1 MRPIW
6 SGAISFGLVTIP
18 IKVVPATESHDISF
32 RQIHTADGGRIR
44 YRKVC
49 ELDGQQLRQDEIVR
63 GYETATGTLIPVT
76 DEDLDNLPLPTAKAI
91 EIVSF
96 VPAASIDPIQIGASY
111 YLAATETVAA
121 KPYELLRQ
129 ALERSS
135 RVAVAKFAMRDRE
148 RLGLLRVKDDVI
160 MLHALRWPDE
170 IRSASQVPVPGWPLP
185 RRRWTRLSGSPKP
198 FPAATSGSCAMSTGT
213 RSKVIAAKAAGTRPA
228 PVAEAAAPASAE
240 VVDLMAM
247 LEKSVQD
254 AQATRSEPATVH
266 PTPAAKKSAGKKKS
280 TGAAASKKTTAKGKP
295 RRSATPHARQHRN
308 RRLRPRSAGG
318 HEQPAAWPEPVTP
331 PGQPHRPPCL
341 CIPAGRC
348 PSGRMRTSADLSRMR
363 LGFHR
368 LGRS

>member
-6 SGAISFGLVTIP
+6 SGAITFGLVTIM

-49 ELDGQQLRQDEIVR
+49 ELDGQVLRQDEIAR
-63 GYETATGTLIPVT
+63 GWETATGTLIPVT

-91 EIVSF
+91 DIVGF

-135 RVAVAKFAMRDRE
+135 KVGVAKFAMRDRE

-170 IRSASQVPVPGWPLP
+170 IRSTDQVPVPDVAV
-185 RRRWTRLSGSPKP
+185 TDEEIDAAVRL
-198 FPAATSGSCAMSTGT
+198 AETLTGGDIGEL
-213 RSKVIAAKAAGTRPA
+213 RDEYRDALEEVIAAKAAGTSLA
-228 PVAEAAAPASAE
+228 PPAEALPASAE

-247 LEKSVQD
+247 LERSVQD
-254 AQATRSEPATVH
+254 AKATRSGEPATVH
-266 PTPAAKKSAGKKKS
+266 PMPAEKNKVA
-280 TGAAASKKTTAKGKP
+280 KKTTAAKKPTAKTATAPRGP
-295 RRSATPHARQHRN
+295 RRSA
-308 RRLRPRSAGG
+308 
-318 HEQPAAWPEPVTP
+318 
-331 PGQPHRPPCL
+331 
-341 CIPAGRC
+341 
-348 PSGRMRTSADLSRMR
+348 
-363 LGFHR
+363 
-368 LGRS
+368 

>member
-6 SGAISFGLVTIP
+6 SGAISFGLVTIM

-49 ELDGQQLRQDEIVR
+49 ELDGQVLAQEEIAR

-76 DEDLDNLPLPTAKAI
+76 DADLDNLPLPTAKAI

-111 YLAATETVAA
+111 YLAVTETVAA

-170 IRSASQVPVPGWPLP
+170 IRSAAQVPVPDVAV
-185 RRRWTRLSGSPKP
+185 TDEEIDAAFRL
-198 FPAATSGSCAMSTGT
+198 AETLTGGDIGEL
-213 RSKVIAAKAAGTRPA
+213 RDDYRDALEEVIAAKAAGTRSAPA
-228 PVAEAAAPASAE
+228 KEAPAASAE

-247 LEKSVQD
+247 LEQSVQD
-254 AQATRSEPATVH
+254 AKATRGEPATVH
-266 PTPAAKKSAGKKKS
+266 ELPGKKKTAAKKTSGAAPAAKK
-280 TGAAASKKTTAKGKP
+280 AAAKKAPAKGRP
-295 RRSATPHARQHRN
+295 RRSA
-308 RRLRPRSAGG
+308 
-318 HEQPAAWPEPVTP
+318 
-331 PGQPHRPPCL
+331 
-341 CIPAGRC
+341 
-348 PSGRMRTSADLSRMR
+348 
-363 LGFHR
+363 
-368 LGRS
+368 

>member
-1 MRPIW
+1 MRPVW

-18 IKVVPATESHDISF
+18 IKMVPATESHDISF

-49 ELDGQQLRQDEIVR
+49 ELDGQVLRQDEIVR

-135 RVAVAKFAMRDRE
+135 KVAVAKFAMRDRE
-148 RLGLLRVKDDVI
+148 RLGLLRVKGDVI

-170 IRSASQVPVPGWPLP
+170 IRSTDQVPAPEVAV
-185 RRRWTRLSGSPKP
+185 TDEEVDAAVRL
-198 FPAATSGSCAMSTGT
+198 AETLTGDVGEL
-213 RSKVIAAKAAGTRPA
+213 RDEYRDALEEVIAAKAAGTRPA
-228 PVAEAAAPASAE
+228 PVGEAPPPASAE

-254 AQATRSEPATVH
+254 AKATRGEPATVH
-266 PTPAAKKSAGKKKS
+266 PMPANKKASAKKVA
-280 TGAAASKKTTAKGKP
+280 KKTTAKSKP
-295 RRSATPHARQHRN
+295 
-308 RRLRPRSAGG
+308 PRTA
-318 HEQPAAWPEPVTP
+318 
-331 PGQPHRPPCL
+331 
-341 CIPAGRC
+341 
-348 PSGRMRTSADLSRMR
+348 
-363 LGFHR
+363 
-368 LGRS
+368 

>member
-1 MRPIW
+1 MEVRVRPIW

-32 RQIHTADGGRIR
+32 RQIHTTDGGRVR

-63 GYETATGTLIPVT
+63 GYETATGTLIPVS

-111 YLAATETVAA
+111 YLAATEKVAA

-135 RVAVAKFAMRDRE
+135 KVAVAKFAMRDRE

-160 MLHALRWPDE
+160 VLHALRWPDE
-170 IRSASQVPVPGWPLP
+170 IRSSAQIVVPDV
-185 RRRWTRLSGSPKP
+185 TVTDDEVDAAVRLAETLTGIDIGELRDEYRDAVEEVL
-198 FPAATSGSCAMSTGT
+198 AAKTSTG
-213 RSKVIAAKAAGTRPA
+213 AMPA
-228 PVAEAAAPASAE
+228 PMEEAPSASAE

-254 AQATRSEPATVH
+254 AKATRSEPATVH
-266 PTPAAKKSAGKKKS
+266 PLPSKKKTAAKKTDSP
-280 TGAAASKKTTAKGKP
+280 AAAVKTTAGK
-295 RRSATPHARQHRN
+295 RTTSKRK
-308 RRLRPRSAGG
+308 PRSA
-318 HEQPAAWPEPVTP
+318 
-331 PGQPHRPPCL
+331 
-341 CIPAGRC
+341 
-348 PSGRMRTSADLSRMR
+348 
-363 LGFHR
+363 
-368 LGRS
+368 

>member
-49 ELDGQQLRQDEIVR
+49 EIDGQQLRQDEIVR

-135 RVAVAKFAMRDRE
+135 KVAVAKFAMRDRE
-148 RLGLLRVKDDVI
+148 RLGLLRVKGDVI
-160 MLHALRWPDE
+160 VLHALRWPDE
-170 IRSASQVPVPGWPLP
+170 IRSTAQVPVPDVAV
-185 RRRWTRLSGSPKP
+185 TDDEVDAAVRL
-198 FPAATSGSCAMSTGT
+198 ADTLTGT
-213 RSKVIAAKAAGTRPA
+213 DIGELRDKYRDALKEVIAAKTGTGTMPA
-228 PVAEAAAPASAE
+228 PAEEAPPASAE

-247 LEKSVQD
+247 LEKSVQE
-254 AQATRSEPATVH
+254 AKTTRGEPATVH
-266 PTPAAKKSAGKKKS
+266 PLSATKKTAAKKTGS
-280 TGAAASKKTTAKGKP
+280 GAAAAKKTAAKKTTTKGKP
-295 RRSATPHARQHRN
+295 RSA
-308 RRLRPRSAGG
+308 
-318 HEQPAAWPEPVTP
+318 
-331 PGQPHRPPCL
+331 
-341 CIPAGRC
+341 
-348 PSGRMRTSADLSRMR
+348 
-363 LGFHR
+363 
-368 LGRS
+368 